1 MWRELLIGA
10 SDEPEEAYLLD
21 LIKAASE
28 KIGAPVKVRHLM
40 RNSCTKMFHQ
50 SIQLLS
56 MFLSIS
62 IEKLKVSERIRQR
75 IGTSHAEVLE
85 RLPPILWLLH
95 PPA

>member
-40 RNSCTKMFHQ
+40 RNSCTKMFH
-50 SIQLLS
+50 
-56 MFLSIS
+56 
-62 IEKLKVSERIRQR
+62 
-75 IGTSHAEVLE
+75 
-85 RLPPILWLLH
+85 
-95 PPA
+95 